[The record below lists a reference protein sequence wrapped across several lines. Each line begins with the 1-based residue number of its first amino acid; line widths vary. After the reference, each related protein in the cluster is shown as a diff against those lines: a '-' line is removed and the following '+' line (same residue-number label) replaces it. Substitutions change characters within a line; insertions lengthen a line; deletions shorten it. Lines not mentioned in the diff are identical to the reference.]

1 MRLFWFFLVLSI
13 IVSVLVIFYLPL
25 ILALIPVSIFFV
37 LDVVVFNSIV
47 KLAELN
53 FQVKIERN
61 QLNNVISTLRDGVI
75 AYDENIKILVFNPS
89 AESIFNLK
97 TEEVLGKDLNP
108 EQIKE
113 PRLKIL
119 IQTLFPSLAST
130 VIRHSEAGSYP
141 QIMDISFEDE
151 GLELRT
157 ITNRIT
163 DLKGNLLGFVKSV
176 SNRTREV
183 ELLRSKNEFISV
195 AAHQLRTP
203 LTGLYWAFETL
214 AKENLKEDQK
224 QIVTTGLEASSFLL
238 KIVND
243 LLDVSKIEEG
253 RFGYNFEKIN
263 LIEFIETVIKEL
275 KSLAD
280 EAGVKIYFQKPEE
293 PLEINGDSQKLG
305 MALFNL
311 IDNAIRYNVK
321 NGEVVLAVE
330 KLKDK
335 PYLQISVKDT
345 GIGVPPEV
353 TKKIFTKF
361 FRADNAMK
369 IAPNGSGLGLYIV
382 KNIIKRH
389 GGEIWVESELNR
401 GSTFYF
407 IIPLDSSLIPQKEF
421 IYEEE

>member
-130 VIRHSEAGSYP
+130 AIRHSEAGSYP
-141 QIMDISFEDE
+141 QIIDISFEDE

-157 ITNRIT
+157 ITNKIT
-163 DLKGNLLGFVKSV
+163 DFKGNLLGFVKSV

-293 PLEINGDSQKLG
+293 PLEINGDS
-305 MALFNL
+305 
-311 IDNAIRYNVK
+311 
-321 NGEVVLAVE
+321 
-330 KLKDK
+330 
-335 PYLQISVKDT
+335 
-345 GIGVPPEV
+345 
-353 TKKIFTKF
+353 
-361 FRADNAMK
+361 
-369 IAPNGSGLGLYIV
+369 
-382 KNIIKRH
+382 
-389 GGEIWVESELNR
+389 
-401 GSTFYF
+401 
-407 IIPLDSSLIPQKEF
+407 
-421 IYEEE
+421 

>member
-293 PLEINGDSQKLG
+293 PLEINGDS
-305 MALFNL
+305 
-311 IDNAIRYNVK
+311 
-321 NGEVVLAVE
+321 
-330 KLKDK
+330 
-335 PYLQISVKDT
+335 
-345 GIGVPPEV
+345 
-353 TKKIFTKF
+353 
-361 FRADNAMK
+361 
-369 IAPNGSGLGLYIV
+369 
-382 KNIIKRH
+382 
-389 GGEIWVESELNR
+389 
-401 GSTFYF
+401 
-407 IIPLDSSLIPQKEF
+407 
-421 IYEEE
+421 